1 MEQNNQQQQFKCS
14 GNCLNCLPAQRGY
27 CASQHAYSNMK
38 VLDRMMDIV
47 MEMKGTVDEMKI
59 KIEAMQNNESLLFDP
74 NEEEEQNPPSVSPTF
89 QQTTIAHE
97 GSGAAE

>member
-47 MEMKGTVDEMKI
+47 MEMKGTVEEMKI

-74 NEEEEQNPPSVSPTF
+74 TEEEELESPAAPQTF
-89 QQTTIAHE
+89 QQQTTIAQ
-97 GSGAAE
+97 